1 MKKDRLSV
9 LPKMTANGLL
19 LPFASLYF
27 GTDVT
32 YRFRTVGTKRACI
45 ADGRVPS
52 AKARAPVAARP
63 AALGSYRVIRELNES
78 KGGEL

>member
-1 MKKDRLSV
+1 MKKDRVSV
-9 LPKMTANGLL
+9 LPKTAANGLNL
-19 LPFASLYF
+19 HFANHYF
-27 GTDVT
+27 GNAGT